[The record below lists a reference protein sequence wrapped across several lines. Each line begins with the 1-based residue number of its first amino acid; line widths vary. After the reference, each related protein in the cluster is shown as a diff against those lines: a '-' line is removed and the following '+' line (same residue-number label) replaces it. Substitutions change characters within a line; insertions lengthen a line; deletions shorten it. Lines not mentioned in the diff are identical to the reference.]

1 MTASLTPTLRRALIM
16 AGGTGGH
23 VYPALAVAD
32 GLRQQGWQ
40 VDWVGTERGLES
52 QVVPAHN
59 FSLHVLPVRGL
70 RGKGIIFRL
79 TSVVQLLRSLV
90 SALGLVRRLRPDV
103 VLGMGGYAAGPA
115 GVAAWVLRRPLVIHE
130 QNAVAGTTNRWLA
143 PLAKQVLCGLSGAF
157 EQRDNGRLVG
167 NPIRDDIVA
176 LFASSRA
183 FPAAFT
189 PERPLRLVVLG
200 GSLGSMPLNTAV
212 PAALAELGDAY
223 KQRLRVVN
231 QCGVPHVDAT
241 RQAYSLAADI
251 DVAIQPFVDDMAAI
265 YQSADLVICRAGAL
279 TVAELAVA
287 GVPAILVPLPHAI
300 DDHQTRNA
308 QSLSEHGAAE
318 LLPQREITPE
328 LLSSLVQRHI
338 DTPASLQVMSDRAR
352 DRAMPQATASV
363 IQVMEAVAHAA

>member
-32 GLRQQGWQ
+32 GLRQQGWH

-157 EQRDNGRLVG
+157 EQRDNGHLVG
-167 NPIRDDIVA
+167 NPIRDDIVS
-176 LFASSRA
+176 LFASSRE

-189 PERPLRLVVLG
+189 SERPLRLVVLG

-212 PAALAELGDAY
+212 PAALAELGEAY
-223 KQRLRVVN
+223 KQRLRVVH
-231 QCGVPHVDAT
+231 QCGGPHVDAT

-318 LLPQREITPE
+318 LLPQREITPK
-328 LLSSLVQRHI
+328 LLGSLVQRHI
-338 DTPASLQVMSDRAR
+338 DAPASLQVMSDRAR